1 MIRNDEQFK
10 QYFYLWLLS
19 DCFDDD
25 FDVILLEK
33 SLKDYLMHVGYKIVA
48 GASVSFQGFPYKL
61 L

>member
-25 FDVILLEK
+25 FDVQFLEHA
-33 SLKDYLMHVGYKIVA
+33 LKDYLMRVGYKIVA
-48 GASVSFQGFPYKL
+48 GASVSFQGLDNNHK
-61 L
+61 